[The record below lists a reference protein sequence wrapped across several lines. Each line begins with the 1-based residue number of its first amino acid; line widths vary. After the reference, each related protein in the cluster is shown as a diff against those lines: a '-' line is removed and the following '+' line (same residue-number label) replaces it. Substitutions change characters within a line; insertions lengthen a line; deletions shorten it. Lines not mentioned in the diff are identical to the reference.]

1 MSEPRIP
8 RLAVPSNRVWSNSA
22 YSRALRI
29 GDRIE
34 IAGTTASGPDGAVL
48 CPGDMEGQARAIFEI
63 MRKALEELGGSLDD
77 VVRTRVF
84 TTDIGRWR
92 EIGAA
97 HHAAFGHMAA
107 PPVSAFYG
115 IKELLHPD
123 LLLEIEAS
131 AIV

>member
-1 MSEPRIP
+1 MSRTRLP

-34 IAGTTASGPDGAVL
+34 IAGTTATAADGTVL
-48 CPGDMEGQARAIFEI
+48 HVGDMQGQAAAILEI

-84 TTDIGRWR
+84 TTDIERWR

-97 HHAAFGHMAA
+97 HHAAFGHMEA

-115 IKELLHPD
+115 VKALLHPD
-123 LLLEIEAS
+123 ILLEIEAS

>member
-1 MSEPRIP
+1 MNRTQTPR
-8 RLAVPSNRVWSNSA
+8 RNVPSNRLWSNSA

-34 IAGTTASGPDGAVL
+34 VAGTTASGPDGEVL
-48 CPGDMEGQARAIFEI
+48 HAGDMFGQANHIFGI
-63 MRKALEELGGSLDD
+63 IRKAIEELGGSMGD

-84 TTDIGRWR
+84 TTDISCWR

-97 HHAAFGHMAA
+97 DHAAFGHMEA

-115 IKELLHPD
+115 VKELLHPE

-131 AIV
+131 AIL

>member
-1 MSEPRIP
+1 MNMTHTPRSN
-8 RLAVPSNRVWSNSA
+8 VPSNRLWSNSA

-34 IAGTTASGPDGAVL
+34 VAGTTASGPDGEVL
-48 CPGDMEGQARAIFEI
+48 YVGDMLGQANHIFGVIRSAI
-63 MRKALEELGGSLDD
+63 EELGGSMED
-77 VVRTRVF
+77 VIRTRVF
-84 TTDIGRWR
+84 TTDISRWR

-97 HHAAFGHMAA
+97 HQAAFGHMAA

-115 IKELLHPD
+115 VKELLHPE

-131 AIV
+131 AIL